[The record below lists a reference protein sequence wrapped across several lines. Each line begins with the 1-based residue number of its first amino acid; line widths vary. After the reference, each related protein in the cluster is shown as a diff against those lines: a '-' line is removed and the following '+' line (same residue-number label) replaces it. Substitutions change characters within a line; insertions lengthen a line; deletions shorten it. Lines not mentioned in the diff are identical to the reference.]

1 MKARTIATVVF
12 AVMIAV
18 QFGAGGEKGKK
29 FATADEKVAFAT
41 KNLMKG
47 LNSNNPGVVE
57 ASIRLTA
64 QMKMKYPDADVT
76 TLQDVLN
83 SIATTHK
90 SGCVRYQAY
99 IASNICSDPVWYSI
113 DQNVVNADQE
123 NFFRV
128 ASNRL
133 QQRLYSTN
141 IN

>member
-1 MKARTIATVVF
+1 MKARTIAIV
-12 AVMIAV
+12 AIVMMAAA
-18 QFGAGGEKGKK
+18 QFGAAGEKEKK
-29 FATADEKVAFAT
+29 FATSDEKVAYAT

-47 LNSNNPGVVE
+47 LNSTNPGVVE

-64 QMKMKYPDADVT
+64 QMKMKYPNTDVSI
-76 TLQDVLN
+76 LQDVLN

-90 SGCVRYQAY
+90 SGVVRYQAY

-123 NFFRV
+123 NFFRA

-133 QQRLYSTN
+133 QQRLYTTN

>member
-1 MKARTIATVVF
+1 MVAI

-18 QFGAGGEKGKK
+18 QFGTAGEKGKK

-64 QMKMKYPDADVT
+64 QMKMIYPEANVAM
-76 TLQDVLN
+76 LQDVLN
-83 SIATTHK
+83 AISTNHK

-99 IASNICSDPVWYSI
+99 IASNICSDPAWFAN
-113 DQNVVNADQE
+113 DENVVTADQE
-123 NFFRV
+123 NFFRA

-133 QQRLYSTN
+133 QQRLYTTN